1 MANAPSRRRDGA
13 RRQACSSL
21 LDEQYVASVLQAVSI
36 VDVISRHVELKRA
49 GTVHKGLCPF
59 HNEDSPS
66 FTVTPARGTYHC
78 FGCGA
83 HGDVVQF
90 YSNVTGSDFRTAV
103 MTLGREAG
111 LPDPDLRSDP
121 DAPLLNAVSY
131 AVEHYVRALAGRSG
145 AEVMAYLMGPRGLS
159 HATIERFSLGLA
171 PRSSTLA
178 ARAPEDLVE
187 ALRSTG
193 ILKVGEDGKVR
204 DMLAGRLVIP
214 IRDRHGRFVALAGR
228 ALDVLES
235 KSGSTAGSAR
245 HGVKY
250 LNTNES
256 RIYNKKASFYG
267 HYEALQDL
275 RAASARP
282 DAPPEPALVVEGY
295 FDVMAL
301 HQHGIPGAIGVSG
314 TSINETHLRM
324 AMDLSPSVILCMD
337 GDKAGRR
344 AVASAI
350 TTVLPVLDG
359 RKTVSVV
366 RLPDGRDPDE
376 IIINGGADAFRALIR
391 DATPL
396 SRALLDVSGIPHG
409 ANGEGHVARA
419 ALPPEVLSGRIIRLR
434 ELLGLIRSDTY
445 RSVLAAHY
453 AGLLGLGASA
463 LEPILADDDA
473 PKGANTR
480 AAKAARAGGG
490 GSGARVASSEPRVL
504 SEMIRCLILAP
515 AIAQCQTLP
524 DGLAE
529 ADVPGVNALRA
540 FMALLACFPG
550 EPLSVVLDAASAA
563 IEIVHSEISE
573 IARVAPDVVDPT
585 VSVTHH
591 ALDLPEVAGVDASAD
606 GTPEARFASA
616 LMSLR
621 ETLDLARRRE
631 ALSRL
636 MQDSSVPTADRE
648 PAPWD

>member
-1 MANAPSRRRDGA
+1 MADAPSHRRGGVH
-13 RRQACSSL
+13 RQACSGL
-21 LDEQYVASVLQAVSI
+21 LDEQYVASVLRTVSI

-90 YSNVTGSDFRTAV
+90 YSNVTGCDFRTAV

-159 HATIERFSLGLA
+159 PATIERFSLGLA

-187 ALRSTG
+187 ALRTTG
-193 ILKVGEDGKVR
+193 ILKVGDDGKVR

-214 IRDRHGRFVALAGR
+214 IRDRHGRFIALAGR

-235 KSGSTAGSAR
+235 KSGGAR

-256 RIYNKKASFYG
+256 RVYNKKASFYG

-275 RAASARP
+275 RAATARP
-282 DAPPEPALVVEGY
+282 DAAPEPAVVVEGY
-295 FDVMAL
+295 FDVILL
-301 HQHGIPGAIGVSG
+301 HQHGIPGAVGVAG

-344 AVASAI
+344 AVVSAI
-350 TTVLPVLDG
+350 TTALPVLDG

-366 RLPDGRDPDE
+366 RLPDGCDPDE
-376 IIINGGADAFRALIR
+376 IIINRGADAFRALAR

-396 SRALLDVSGIPHG
+396 SRVLLDVAGIPHG
-409 ANGEGHVARA
+409 ANGDGYAARA
-419 ALPPEVLSGRIIRLR
+419 ALPPEALSGRIIRLR
-434 ELLGLIRSDTY
+434 ELLGLIRSGTY
-445 RSVLAAHY
+445 RSVLEAHY
-453 AGLLGLGASA
+453 AGLLGLGARA
-463 LEPILADDDA
+463 LDPILPDDA
-473 PKGANTR
+473 VSKGANTR
-480 AAKAARAGGG
+480 AAKAGRAGDVGLD
-490 GSGARVASSEPRVL
+490 AEAVASESRVL
-504 SEMIRCLILAP
+504 REMIRCLILVP
-515 AIAQCQTLP
+515 AIAQCHALP

-529 ADVPGVNALRA
+529 ADVPGVNVLRA
-540 FMALLACFPG
+540 FMALLACFPS

-573 IARVAPDVVDPT
+573 IASVAPDVVDPT
-585 VSVTHH
+585 VGVTHRTLGLSE
-591 ALDLPEVAGVDASAD
+591 AAEVDASVA
-606 GTPEARFASA
+606 GNPEAQFIRG
-616 LMSLR
+616 LESLR
-621 ETLDLARRRE
+621 ETLVRVRRRE
-631 ALSRL
+631 ELSRL
-636 MQDSSVPTADRE
+636 MQDTPAPPSVCE